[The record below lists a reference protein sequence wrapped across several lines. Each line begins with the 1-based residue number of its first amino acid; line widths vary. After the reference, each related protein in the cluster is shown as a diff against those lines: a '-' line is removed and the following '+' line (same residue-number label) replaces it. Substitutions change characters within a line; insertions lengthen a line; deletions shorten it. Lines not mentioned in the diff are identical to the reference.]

1 MRRFLLYLSTRLRF
15 LLLIH
20 LSHFYAEVTKTI
32 WWIARHVVP
41 SRILRR
47 FTSQSWRAF
56 DLSLTAFRRLSFF
69 PPRPPLSSR
78 LSAGYIYFFNDI
90 ISLQSNTYLSD
101 CLMSNSPMPTDASDT
116 SDVLPTPPTINLEK
130 SPAEIVQFINNSRH
144 AKLSMPHLSALADKK
159 QSTTLLASL
168 WADKIYY
175 TLSAMISQATTETG
189 FPDSYFLNELGQE
202 GHRQKQKGRKSNAF
216 NGFMREKIE
225 TLNEGMQTD
234 NQSVPRKAQS
244 EYQNYLSE
252 VASSLLKLYART
264 RRTTRSSE
272 LKRSWNIK
280 RGRTI
285 SERGGMRSW
294 FTGVGKR

>member
-1 MRRFLLYLSTRLRF
+1 
-15 LLLIH
+15 
-20 LSHFYAEVTKTI
+20 
-32 WWIARHVVP
+32 
-41 SRILRR
+41 
-47 FTSQSWRAF
+47 
-56 DLSLTAFRRLSFF
+56 
-69 PPRPPLSSR
+69 
-78 LSAGYIYFFNDI
+78 
-90 ISLQSNTYLSD
+90 
-101 CLMSNSPMPTDASDT
+101 MPTDASDT

-159 QSTTLLASL
+159 QSATLLASL